1 MPEHRIAAQEEWQ
14 TARDE
19 LLAEEKEHTRRR
31 DELARR
37 RRELPWVPL
46 EKDYEL
52 ETADGAKSL
61 SDLFEGHSQLLIYHF
76 MFGPSYEAGCPTCS
90 SMVDGVDGLLPHLH
104 ARDVAMLLVSRAP
117 LEKLQAYK
125 RRMGWSIPWASSA
138 NSDFNFDFGASFHEE
153 QMREVMPPE
162 DELPPIAAHNADATG
177 TDLVSYISE
186 MFGATV
192 LKLQDG
198 VVYKTYATTG
208 RGVEFLMGYYG
219 ILDRTPRGRDEG
231 DAFQTWIRRHDEYGT
246 S

>member
-1 MPEHRIAAQEEWQ
+1 MPEHRIGTQEEWQ

-117 LEKLQAYK
+117 LE
-125 RRMGWSIPWASSA
+125 SSRPTSA
-138 NSDFNFDFGASFHEE
+138 EWVGASPGPHP
-153 QMREVMPPE
+153 RTATSTSTSAPPSTRSRC
-162 DELPPIAAHNADATG
+162 A
-177 TDLVSYISE
+177 
-186 MFGATV
+186 
-192 LKLQDG
+192 
-198 VVYKTYATTG
+198 
-208 RGVEFLMGYYG
+208 R
-219 ILDRTPRGRDEG
+219 
-231 DAFQTWIRRHDEYGT
+231 
-246 S
+246 